1 MNFIRKNIYGQ
12 ITDGFGKYQGMMNM
26 HCQFIVVLFAVWQHQ
41 YLLLVKIF

>member
-1 MNFIRKNIYGQ
+1 MNFIRRNIYGQ

-26 HCQFIVVLFAVWQHQ
+26 HCQLFAVWQHQ